1 MDFLVRTE
9 FSRPTAMS
17 NRELD
22 QLRRHEAAQARALQQ
37 AGTIRQLWREA
48 GTTVAWGIWE
58 APSEDAVRASVNS
71 LPLSKWMSIDVH
83 HVINHPNAQIRQHSP
98 GRPQ

>member
-9 FSRPTAMS
+9 FLRPTAMGS
-17 NRELD
+17 RELD
-22 QLRRHEAAQARALQQ
+22 QLRRREAAQAHALQQ
-37 AGTIRQLWREA
+37 AGTIRQLWREE

-71 LPLSKWMSIDVH
+71 LPLSQWMSIDVH
-83 HVINHPNAQIRQHSP
+83 HVINHPNALIRQHSP